1 MCNVLTVAG
10 SSEQKGSRQ
19 ILHESSYVSSGK
31 AGEDDDGVQM
41 GIGLSEEEGAK
52 EAILRD
58 GGVRQCGLKDA
69 EKGKGSDF
77 MEENGE
83 INKKKGTLEK

>member
-1 MCNVLTVAG
+1 MAG

-69 EKGKGSDF
+69 EKGKGGDF
-77 MEENGE
+77 MEEME
-83 INKKKGTLEK
+83 RLTRRKEP

>member
-1 MCNVLTVAG
+1 MVAG

-19 ILHESSYVSSGK
+19 ILQESSYVSSGK

-58 GGVRQCGLKDA
+58 G
-69 EKGKGSDF
+69 E
-77 MEENGE
+77 
-83 INKKKGTLEK
+83 

>member
-1 MCNVLTVAG
+1 MKLTQLDCQLVVPKIILNSTQKEKLFQLCNDLTVAG

-19 ILHESSYVSSGK
+19 ILQESSYVSSGK

-58 GGVRQCGLKDA
+58 G
-69 EKGKGSDF
+69 E
-77 MEENGE
+77 
-83 INKKKGTLEK
+83 